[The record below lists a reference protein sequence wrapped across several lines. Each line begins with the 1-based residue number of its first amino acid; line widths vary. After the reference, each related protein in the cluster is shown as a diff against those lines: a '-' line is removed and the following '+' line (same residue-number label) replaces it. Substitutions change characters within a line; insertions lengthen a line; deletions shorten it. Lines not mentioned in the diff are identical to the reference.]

1 MISCLLGPCSPS
13 LSFLIGSVCHR
24 RCYFTTLSCSR
35 RPGCNFHNH
44 PSSRLITLKSC
55 WLRETLKKPLSSLYG
70 ALLCA
75 NSPKIELLLEIWKED
90 TPCPEKEG
98 WKDCLEQGPKLII
111 SSRHKLLQVKF
122 LQRVYYTPLKSSW
135 M

>member
-1 MISCLLGPCSPS
+1 MPSRALLPFPQ
-13 LSFLIGSVCHR
+13 LSHR
-24 RCYFTTLSCSR
+24 FRLPQKMLFHYFKLQQAAR
-35 RPGCNFHNH
+35 VQFPQPPILQADHFEELLAQGD
-44 PSSRLITLKSC
+44 
-55 WLRETLKKPLSSLYG
+55 LKKPLSSLYG

-122 LQRVYYTPLKSSW
+122 LHRVYYTPLKSSW